1 MINVNIA
8 TKLPQNFAERV
19 LELES
24 LLDDSLC
31 MDLIT
36 DLNELYRV
44 SHSLCRSPST
54 ITFSSNPGGRST
66 SKRR

>member
-1 MINVNIA
+1 
-8 TKLPQNFAERV
+8 V

-24 LLDDSLC
+24 LLDDSLS

-44 SHSLCRSPST
+44 RVCPSRLPLIT
-54 ITFSSNPGGRST
+54 ISSSNRDGRST
-66 SKRR
+66 SRGR

>member
-1 MINVNIA
+1 MSMLINNPN
-8 TKLPQNFAERV
+8 KLPDNFAEKV

-24 LLDDSLC
+24 LLDDSLS

-44 SHSLCRSPST
+44 
-54 ITFSSNPGGRST
+54 NVY
-66 SKRR
+66 